1 MPTPTTQS
9 DALFDFEIVND
20 TTADVT
26 IHILRAN
33 GMRAG
38 SMMLPAG
45 QATPLGLEAG
55 SKYRYAVEKM
65 SRTVELS

>member
-9 DALFDFEIVND
+9 DALVDFEIVND
-20 TTADVT
+20 TKADVA

-38 SMMLPAG
+38 SMALLAG
-45 QATPLGLEAG
+45 QTTPLGLEAG
-55 SKYRYAVEKM
+55 SIYRYAVEKM